1 MTGWKNAEL
10 NSQLLLLPLIIQTH
24 AIADEGERKPS
35 YLATNSPTDTEAAHR
50 AGKSSAFSYGR
61 DNAPA
66 APSVT
71 SAPSDVYAGLQ
82 LRSLPERLRQQPGES
97 PALYGVEQRKWPWL
111 PPGWPAAPQP
121 STSTSCTYM
130 AWPKNE
136 ITTVFSHGIL
146 RPLSSKEI
154 T

>member
-10 NSQLLLLPLIIQTH
+10 NSQLVLLRRPLIIQTY
-24 AIADEGERKPS
+24 ALAAGGERKSS
-35 YLATNSPTDTEAAHR
+35 YLATNPPTGLGKNSVLSP
-50 AGKSSAFSYGR
+50 GR
-61 DNAPA
+61 DNSPA
-66 APSVT
+66 ACSIM

-82 LRSLPERLRQQPGES
+82 PQWLPEQLCQQPSES
-97 PALYGVEQRKWPWL
+97 LALYGVERRKWPWL
-111 PPGWPAAPQP
+111 LPGWPAARQP

-136 ITTVFSHGIL
+136 TTMVFSDGIL
-146 RPLSSKEI
+146 RLLSSKEI